1 MEPAKAEQAA
11 KSLSHEATGPRT
23 LEGKQRSKYNAVKHG
38 GLCKRLLIKGESQA
52 DNDGLWEDLK
62 PQGTLSLEIF
72 TDIFMIRLAQ
82 RRFYKA
88 RNAAIAE
95 RVQFSE
101 IDRSETL
108 QDWAW
113 YLERW
118 AHGEDGML
126 KPGGNPLVIRKCI
139 EILQEVYDSVEKH
152 GFEDEH
158 NRHLLRKLYGTDMD
172 GAAVGVYDHYVRF
185 ARVAQ
190 ETAGGDQEHDPDI
203 YRRIMLMGIYIEI
216 VKLKKLEKTELRDE
230 RLRRKYGVDKS
241 LVLPQKALDLDM
253 RYEAHLSRELARKLI
268 LFENAQQ
275 MFKGLPIL
283 SQGKADE

>member
-1 MEPAKAEQAA
+1 MEPAKAEQVA
-11 KSLSHEATGPRT
+11 KSLSHKATGPRT
-23 LEGKQRSKYNAVKHG
+23 PEGKQRSKYNAVKHG
-38 GLCKRLLIKGESQA
+38 GLCKKLLIKGESQA
-52 DNDGLWEDLK
+52 DNEALWHGLWENLN
-62 PQGTLSLEIF
+62 PQGTLPLEIF
-72 TDIFMIRLAQ
+72 MDIFMIRLAQ

-101 IDRSETL
+101 IERNVKL

-190 ETAGGDQEHDPDI
+190 ETAGGDQEHDQDI
-203 YRRIMLMGIYIEI
+203 YRRSILTGIYI
-216 VKLKKLEKTELRDE
+216 
-230 RLRRKYGVDKS
+230 
-241 LVLPQKALDLDM
+241 
-253 RYEAHLSRELARKLI
+253 
-268 LFENAQQ
+268 
-275 MFKGLPIL
+275 
-283 SQGKADE
+283 